1 MYQSVSNLLWISAP
15 SPYLSQSKQYIIF
28 SSNEYLCF
36 LAPIDPSSSK
46 NAKSEVLI
54 GDLFPGLEYKF
65 DIHTISFNLESDV
78 THLAARTLPLIQSE
92 VLVVTDKQERDIVT
106 LTYTPTPQTI
116 SKFDRYKFS
125 LGDPD
130 LQDKEKAA
138 NDTNRKV
145 TFTGKLKWNQD
156 PSFCFNTKFFLAFR
170 SDSWSSL

>member
-1 MYQSVSNLLWISAP
+1 M
-15 SPYLSQSKQYIIF
+15 
-28 SSNEYLCF
+28 
-36 LAPIDPSSSK
+36 
-46 NAKSEVLI
+46 LI

-65 DIHTISFNLESDV
+65 DIHTNSFNLESDV

-145 TFTGKLKWNQD
+145 TFTGKMKQYQD
-156 PSFCFNTKFFLAFR
+156 HSFRFINKFVFGV
-170 SDSWSSL
+170 